1 MDSTVELERN
11 IIHRQIQVLEKYE
24 KMKIGFCT
32 DFHPIVVSER
42 NKINKLKNKLY
53 DKLNKN
59 DISAFFMFTK

>member
-1 MDSTVELERN
+1 MDSKVESERN

-24 KMKIGFCT
+24 KMKMGFCT
-32 DFHPIVVSER
+32 DFHPAIVSER
-42 NKINKLKNKLY
+42 KKINKLKNELY